1 MAIVKGIT
9 KRAEIPHEPGEWMEL
24 RRLSWRQLEQAS
36 DAQSDAALQ
45 RIKKLGGDLIGAL
58 RGLAGDQEQ
67 NPAAKYD
74 RAVVLKSGIVNWS
87 YNVPVTPENIDDLD
101 KETADWAVE
110 EILGMHAPRTEEER
124 KND

>member
-36 DAQSDAALQ
+36 DAQSDAALD
-45 RIKKLGGDLIGAL
+45 RMKRLGGDLLKAL
-58 RGLAGDQEQ
+58 RDTVSNQEQ
-67 NPAAKYD
+67 NPTAKYD
-74 RAVVLKSGIVNWS
+74 QAAVLKSGIVNWS